1 MKVHLS
7 APIRSIQ
14 YCVVV
19 MLPQFLAEAQKL
31 IDAHNADAEAHPAI
45 QNLSAA
51 LDSRLS
57 LLELMYNTDVSGRHK
72 RLRRVVDD
80 YHRAFADGNADREPA
95 RVDTVLG
102 VGTHP
107 LGIVPQGAVV
117 QQYL

>member
-1 MKVHLS
+1 MTAEDV
-7 APIRSIQ
+7 AQ

-57 LLELMYNTDVSGRHK
+57 LLELMYNKSRGPGR
-72 RLRRVVDD
+72 RSDRTGTPPSCERCRRRTWA
-80 YHRAFADGNADREPA
+80 HWR
-95 RVDTVLG
+95 
-102 VGTHP
+102 
-107 LGIVPQGAVV
+107 
-117 QQYL
+117 